1 MFYLVSFL
9 NQVCGFHL
17 RLSPAA
23 AAAAAAQFCVYA
35 AAAAAAAAQTCI

>member
-9 NQVCGFHL
+9 NHVCGFDL

-23 AAAAAAQFCVYA
+23 AAAAQTYISAS
-35 AAAAAAAAQTCI
+35 AAAAAAAQI